1 MDGLAIARRASE
13 ALAEQTGLHPEK
25 VVGVAKNDT
34 GWQVSVDVVELRR
47 IPDSEDVLATYAVDL
62 DEQGDVV
69 GYHRA
74 RRYLR
79 GQVGGDG
86 AA

>member
-1 MDGLAIARRASE
+1 MDGLAIARRAKE
-13 ALAEQTGLHPEK
+13 ALAEQTGFRPER

-34 GWQVSVDVVELRR
+34 GWHVSVDVLELRR
-47 IPDSEDVLATYAVDL
+47 IPDSADVLATYLVDL
-62 DEQGDVV
+62 DEEGNVV

-79 GQVGGDG
+79 GQVGEDG